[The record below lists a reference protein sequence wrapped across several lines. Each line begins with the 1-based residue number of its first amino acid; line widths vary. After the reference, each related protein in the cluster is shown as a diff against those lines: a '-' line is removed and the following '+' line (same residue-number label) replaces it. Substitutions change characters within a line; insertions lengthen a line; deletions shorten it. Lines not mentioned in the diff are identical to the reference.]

1 VLERIEATTEP
12 YLIDGGLEEYRRFLE
27 LYLLLD
33 EELTRKLAQRAL
45 AHLDPDVDEHLC
57 GRFVRRNHFGLSI
70 PAVIAKFHQL
80 LVFVYYVGANLTG
93 N

>member
-1 VLERIEATTEP
+1 MPRVVYSPA
-12 YLIDGGLEEYRRFLE
+12 GGNSIFSFPVARN
-27 LYLLLD
+27 
-33 EELTRKLAQRAL
+33 A
-45 AHLDPDVDEHLC
+45 DEHLC